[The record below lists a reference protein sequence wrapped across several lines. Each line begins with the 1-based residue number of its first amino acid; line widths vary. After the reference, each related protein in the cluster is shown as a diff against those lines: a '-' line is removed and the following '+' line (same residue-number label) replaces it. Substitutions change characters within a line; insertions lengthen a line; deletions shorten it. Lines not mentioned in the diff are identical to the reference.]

1 MEKLVVNSPQATNG
15 ESNMMSKAD
24 VLNVTDGDLKG
35 FWCDRCRNKGVVYRM
50 ENDTLSSV
58 QCRCTKRRRSQR
70 RIEKSGLKNLMDSY
84 TFDRFQATENWQ
96 IAALEKAQSFIAA
109 STGWFYICG
118 SPGTGKTHLCTA
130 ICKELIEREN
140 DVVYMVW
147 REQAPQL
154 KASVN
159 DAVAYKQ
166 MMDPLKT
173 VDVLYIDDFFKAK
186 KTGASVAITDAD
198 LNLAFEIL
206 NARYNNPALRTII
219 SSELSLAQIL
229 DIDEAIG
236 SRIAERA
243 NGYLLQAHGRNR
255 RMI

>member
-1 MEKLVVNSPQATNG
+1 MLEKLNM
-15 ESNMMSKAD
+15 SNLTSGTSSMMFDKAS
-24 VLNVTDGDLKG
+24 VLNASDGDLTG
-35 FWCDRCRNKGVVYRM
+35 FWCDRCRNKGVVYHM
-50 ENDTLSSV
+50 NGNDLSSV
-58 QCRCTKRRRSQR
+58 QCSCMKRRRSLR

-84 TFDRFQATENWQ
+84 TFDRFQATEDWQ
-96 IAALEKAQSFIAA
+96 IAALEKAQSFIAT

-159 DAVAYKQ
+159 DTEAYKTT
-166 MMDPLKT
+166 MEPLKT
-173 VDVLYIDDFFKAK
+173 VDVLYIDDFFKARK
-186 KTGASVAITDAD
+186 SGTSVAITDAD
-198 LNLAFEIL
+198 VNLAFEIL
-206 NARYNNPALRTII
+206 NARYNNPTLRTII
-219 SSELSLAQIL
+219 SAELSLAQIL
-229 DIDEAIG
+229 DIDEALG

-243 NGYLLQAHGRNR
+243 KGFLIQTQGKNR
-255 RMI
+255 RMT